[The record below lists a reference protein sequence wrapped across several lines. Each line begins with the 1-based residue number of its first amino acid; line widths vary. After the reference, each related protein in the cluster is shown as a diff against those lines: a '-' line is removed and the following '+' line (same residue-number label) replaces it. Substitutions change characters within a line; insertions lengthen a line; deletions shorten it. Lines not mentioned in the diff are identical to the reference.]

1 MKERCKV
8 KGVGY
13 REGRKF
19 CSKEKKM
26 PVEAIVN
33 AHEQMNHH
41 NKVGLGWNVGY
52 LKSGVKIKILMAIHI
67 IPIYFEFAY

>member
-26 PVEAIVN
+26 TVEAIVN

-41 NKVGLGWNVGY
+41 NKIGLGWNVGY
-52 LKSGVKIKILMAIHI
+52 LKSEGWK
-67 IPIYFEFAY
+67 

>member
-1 MKERCKV
+1 
-8 KGVGY
+8 
-13 REGRKF
+13 
-19 CSKEKKM
+19 M

>member
-26 PVEAIVN
+26 LIETIVN

-41 NKVGLGWNVGY
+41 NKVGLG
-52 LKSGVKIKILMAIHI
+52 
-67 IPIYFEFAY
+67 

>member
-1 MKERCKV
+1 
-8 KGVGY
+8 
-13 REGRKF
+13 
-19 CSKEKKM
+19 M

-52 LKSGVKIKILMAIHI
+52 LKSGVKIKFLMAIHI